1 MDPVRNND
9 LENHGLT
16 KESGVSNGVDDKFL
30 KPYDASVTERR
41 LYEVWEKSGLF
52 NPDECVKQGLT
63 EANAPTFSVVLP
75 PPNVTGVLHVGHAYE
90 DSLQDAVVRYHRMKG
105 DRTVWIPGTDS
116 AAIATQSRVE
126 KNIQKEEGKS
136 RHDLGREE
144 LVRRVAEFAKN
155 SEGTILGQIRRMGSS
170 LDWSRY
176 AYTLDDK
183 RNVAV
188 STAFARMYDAGLIY
202 RGHRIV
208 NWDPKGQTTISDD
221 EIVYQEEPSTF
232 YYFKYGPF
240 TIGTARPETKFG
252 DKYVVVHPDD
262 PRYKNFEHGQT
273 FEAEWINGPI
283 TATVIKDSSIDMTFG
298 TGAMTITPWHSMVDF
313 EIAER
318 YELDKEP
325 IINEYGKLLPIA
337 GEFAD
342 MKIAEARPLIVE
354 KLRAKGLVVKE
365 EPYIHN
371 IATAERTG
379 GIIEPQIKLQWFVDV
394 NLPFVIEHSEIP
406 GILDGSSPTLKD
418 IMRAA
423 VESGAVHM
431 PQDGFRNAYLH
442 WIHNLRDWCIS
453 RQIWFG
459 HRVPVWYKDED
470 VRVGTAPVEEGWTQ
484 DPDVL
489 DTWFSSAL
497 WTFSTL
503 GWPEKTIDLST
514 YHPTSFM
521 SPAYEILN
529 LWVSRMILMSGF
541 HLGQI
546 PFKTVLIHGLVR
558 DKQGRKFSK
567 SLNNGIDPIDMV
579 NKYGTDA
586 LRMGLL
592 VGSAIGSDVSFDESK
607 VKGYSKFANKLWN
620 VARFVLENTQSVDLT
635 VTVSLADTEIL
646 SAHDLLMK
654 DVTVDMEE
662 FRIYM
667 AAEKLYHYAWHELAD
682 KILEESKPILAGND
696 VAARASRQVLLITLL
711 DRTLRLLHPFMPFVT
726 EEIWQSMPTKNAP
739 FLMVAKW
746 PAV

>member
-1 MDPVRNND
+1 M
-9 LENHGLT
+9 
-16 KESGVSNGVDDKFL
+16 DDKFL
-30 KPYDASVTERR
+30 KPYDASATESR
-41 LYEVWEKSGLF
+41 LYSEWEESGLF
-52 NPDECVKQGLT
+52 NPDECVKQGFT
-63 EANAPTFSVVLP
+63 KADAPAFSVVLP

-105 DRTVWIPGTDS
+105 DRAVWIPGTDS

-144 LVRRVAEFAKN
+144 LVRRVAEFAKS
-155 SEGTILGQIRRMGSS
+155 SEGTILGQIRRMGAS

-176 AYTLDDK
+176 AYTLDEK

-252 DKYVVVHPDD
+252 DKYVVVHPED
-262 PRYKNFEHGQT
+262 PRYAQFVHGQT
-273 FEAEWINGPI
+273 FETEWINGPI
-283 TATVIKDSSIDMTFG
+283 TATVIKDDSIDMAFG

-365 EPYIHN
+365 EPYVHN

-394 NLPFVIEHSEIP
+394 TKPFVIEHSEIP
-406 GILDGSSPTLKD
+406 GIQSGSTPTLKD
-418 IMRAA
+418 IMRAS
-423 VESGAVHM
+423 VESDAVHM
-431 PQDGFRNAYLH
+431 PQEGFRNAYLH

-470 VRVGTAPVEEGWTQ
+470 VRVGIAPTEAGWTQ

-497 WTFSTL
+497 WTLSTL
-503 GWPEKTIDLST
+503 GWPEKTPDLSSF
-514 YHPTSFM
+514 HPTSFM

-541 HLGQI
+541 HLGQV
-546 PFKTVLIHGLVR
+546 PFKTVMIHGLVR

-567 SLNNGIDPIDMV
+567 SLNNGINPIDMI

-620 VARFVLENTQSVDLT
+620 IARFVLDNTQSADLAT
-635 VTVSLADTEIL
+635 PLSTADTE
-646 SAHDLLMK
+646 LLATFETLAK
-654 DVTVDMEE
+654 DVTIDMEE

-667 AAEKLYHYAWHELAD
+667 AAEKIYHYAWHELAD
-682 KILEESKPILAGND
+682 KILEESKPILAGSD
-696 VAARASRQVLLITLL
+696 VVAQASRQVLLITLL

-726 EEIWQSMPTKNAP
+726 EEIWQSMPTKNTP

-746 PAV
+746 PVV